1 MAGMSEDRLLD
12 GRVLLRQP
20 EEGYRAAIDPVL
32 LAAAVTAGDGESVL
46 DLGSGVGAASLCLAS
61 RVPGCRIFGLE
72 MQPALVALAK
82 QNIDLNGFSGRVE
95 TMIGTLQSPPPRL
108 APGSFHHVMTNPPYN
123 APEGTPSPSVAKD
136 AANRENEIDLAAWMR
151 FAVNMLRPKGVLT
164 LVFRADRL
172 DSLMAALH
180 GKVGEIT
187 VTPLWPKR
195 GRPAKRVLLRGR
207 KGIGSPLTLAPGLV
221 LHEEDGRYTALADD
235 ILRRG
240 GGLG

>member
-1 MAGMSEDRLLD
+1 MTGVSEDRLLD

-20 EEGYRAAIDPVL
+20 EDGYRAAIDPVL
-32 LAAAVTAGDGESVL
+32 LAAAVTAEAGETVL

-61 RVPGCRIFGLE
+61 RVEGCRIFGLE
-72 MQPALVALAK
+72 MQPPLVALAR
-82 QNIDLNGFSGRVE
+82 QNIEINGFTGRVE

-108 APGSFHHVMTNPPYN
+108 APGSFHHVMTNPPFN
-123 APEGTPSPSVAKD
+123 APEGTPSPSAIKD
-136 AANRENEIDLAAWMR
+136 AANRETEMDLAAWMR

-164 LVFRADRL
+164 VVFRADRL
-172 DSLMAALH
+172 DALMAALH
-180 GKVGEIT
+180 GKAGEMV

-195 GRPAKRVLLRGR
+195 GRPAKRILLRAR
-207 KGIGSPLTLAPGLV
+207 KGIATPLTLTPGLV

-240 GGLG
+240 QGLS